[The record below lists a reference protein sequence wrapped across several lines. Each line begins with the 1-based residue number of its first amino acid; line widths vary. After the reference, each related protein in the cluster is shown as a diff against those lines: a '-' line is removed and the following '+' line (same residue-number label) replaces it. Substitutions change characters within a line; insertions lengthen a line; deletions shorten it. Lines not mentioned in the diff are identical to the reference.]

1 MPPLMSPLKKH
12 LQYLEKCGK
21 ITVVGKKYYKFSI
34 LTYIIKCRL

>member
-21 ITVVGKKYYKFSI
+21 ITVVGKNIINFPSL
-34 LTYIIKCRL
+34 LTL